1 MQTYAIGDIH
11 GQYDLMMRALELIE
25 ADRTREGSA
34 ESPVMVLGDLVD
46 RGPKSAQVVA
56 HLHDAQKN
64 GENIIVIK
72 GNHDR
77 MFTTFLDDPFARDP
91 RLRAELTWLHPRLGG
106 PKTLESYGLREP
118 GNRPLD
124 QVHAEAL
131 EAVPPEHRVWLA
143 GRPLCHRRGEALFV
157 HAGIAPGVALAEQ
170 QEDDLLWIRSS
181 FLTDPRDHGFLVVH
195 GHTALD
201 QPTHYGN
208 RLNLDSSAGYG
219 GPVTAAVI
227 EGRDAWLLTPEGRQ
241 KLDPH
246 PVSEMV
252 S

>member
-11 GQYDLMMRALELIE
+11 GQYDLMMGAFELIS
-25 ADRTREGSA
+25 ADRARDGSA
-34 ESPVMVLGDLVD
+34 ESPVVVLGDLCD
-46 RGPKSAQVVA
+46 RGPKSAQVIA

-64 GENIIVIK
+64 GENIVVIK

-77 MFTTFLDDPFARDP
+77 MFSTFLDDPFARDP
-91 RLRAELTWLHPRLGG
+91 RLRAELSWLHPRLGG

-131 EAVPPEHRVWLA
+131 EAVPPEIRAWHA
-143 GRPLCHRRGEALFV
+143 GLPLTYRRGEALFV
-157 HAGIAPGVALAEQ
+157 HAGIAPGVPLEAQ
-170 QEDDLLWIRSS
+170 KEDDLLWIRST
-181 FLTDPRDHGFLVVH
+181 FLTDTRDHGFLVVH

-201 QPTHYGN
+201 HATHYGN

-227 EGRDAWLLTPEGRQ
+227 EGRDAWLLTPQGRQ
-241 KLDPH
+241 K
-246 PVSEMV
+246 MV
-252 S
+252 LQKVPETTP

>member
-11 GQYDLMMRALELIE
+11 GQYDLMIRAFELISE
-25 ADRTREGSA
+25 DRARDGSA
-34 ESPVMVLGDLVD
+34 DTPVVVLGDLCD
-46 RGPKSAQVVA
+46 RGPKSAQVIA
-56 HLHDAQKN
+56 YLYEAQKR
-64 GENIIVIK
+64 GENIVVIK

-77 MFTTFLDDPFARDP
+77 MFATFLIDPFARDP

-118 GNRPLD
+118 GTRPVN

-131 EAVPPEHRVWLA
+131 EAVPLAHRNWHAAL
-143 GRPLCHRRGEALFV
+143 PLYYRRDEALFV
-157 HAGIAPGVALAEQ
+157 HAGIAPGVPLEDQ
-170 QEDDLLWIRSS
+170 SEDDLLWIRSS
-181 FLTDPRDHGFLVVH
+181 FLTDPRDHGMLIVH

-201 QPTHYGN
+201 VPTHYGN

-227 EGRDAWLLTPEGRQ
+227 EGRDAWLLTPEGRKKMEPQ
-241 KLDPH
+241 LQAETT
-246 PVSEMV
+246 S
-252 S
+252 